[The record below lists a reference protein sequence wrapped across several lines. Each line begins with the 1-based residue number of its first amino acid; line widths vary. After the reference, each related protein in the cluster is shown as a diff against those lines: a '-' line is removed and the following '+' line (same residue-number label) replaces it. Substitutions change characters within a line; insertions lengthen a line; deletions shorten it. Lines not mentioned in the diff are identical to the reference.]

1 MSKNTYFH
9 TRFWQDSYVCDLDP
23 SEKLI
28 FIYALTSPY
37 LGLTGIYEVP
47 LKYIAVETGI
57 EKDMVAK
64 ILKRFQDDKK
74 IIYHEGWLCVVKYP
88 RYQSFKGEPLLKAV
102 NKEISAIPKD
112 ILEYMIGYG
121 YPIDTLSIGYMVME
135 RVMDMEVVMEEPEKE
150 KKETSL
156 SFLKAL
162 PTDVTQDLSEKYH
175 ISPKGIQSK
184 ATDLLLY
191 CKQKGKVYK
200 DYKAFLENALRK
212 DKAKLQ
218 TDFPLVVKQQTQE
231 EVELTPVQ
239 IEKNRVMRQQIA
251 DMLKK
256 KKA

>member
-64 ILKRFQDDKK
+64 ILKRFQEDKK

-112 ILEYMIGYG
+112 ILDYFIGYG

-135 RVMDMEVVMEEPEKE
+135 RVMDMEVVMEKNIQKA
-150 KKETSL
+150 KKETKKIIRNDKNFD
-156 SFLKAL
+156 SFWSAYPVK
-162 PTDVTQDLSEKYH
+162 
-175 ISPKGIQSK
+175 
-184 ATDLLLY
+184 
-191 CKQKGKVYK
+191 KGKG
-200 DYKAFLENALRK
+200 NAEKSWEKLKPDLQAVLTAIEAQKKTDQWTK
-212 DKAKLQ
+212 DKGKFIPYPATWLNGKRWE
-218 TDFPLVVKQQTQE
+218 D
-231 EVELTPVQ
+231 EVEVVTSS
-239 IEKNRVMRQQIA
+239 KFA
-251 DMLKK
+251 KYDS
-256 KKA
+256 